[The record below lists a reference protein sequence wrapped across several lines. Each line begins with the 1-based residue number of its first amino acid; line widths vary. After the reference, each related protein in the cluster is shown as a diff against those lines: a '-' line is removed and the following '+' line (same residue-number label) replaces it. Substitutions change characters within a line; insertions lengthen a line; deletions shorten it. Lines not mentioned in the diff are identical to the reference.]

1 MIPQLVAVG
10 LLYSYQLSI
19 RHLEK
24 ISSVM
29 LTDYDLQEIKNACF
43 ILNNFKIIENP

>member
-19 RHLEK
+19 RLLPK
-24 ISSVM
+24 NPGVM
-29 LTDYDLQEIKNACF
+29 LTDNDLQQLLLACF
-43 ILNNFKIIENP
+43 ILNNFKIIENA